1 MELMTGLNDSDVAD
15 VSVAAD
21 VGSSNNLVQL
31 NSALLI
37 YALADFT
44 LIKMTIKIIF
54 GCFKNIIRL
63 LLLTLKSLCVLL
75 KGYYE

>member
-1 MELMTGLNDSDVAD
+1 MELMTDLNDRVVAD

-21 VGSSNNLVQL
+21 IDSCNNSERL
-31 NSALLI
+31 NSVLLI

-44 LIKMTIKIIF
+44 LIIMTIIINF
-54 GCFKNIIRL
+54 GCFTNIIRL